1 MLRFPVCLAIF
12 SGGYCTNTSDTAD
25 GRVNI
30 SINQKSKHLSALLVP
45 AMRGQL
51 QLAKEAVERGR
62 EAELSGKPPVPGFGV
77 PEFAKNVPPLNILIQ
92 IIGSRGDVQ
101 PFIALGRVLKGQ
113 YGHRVRVATHPT
125 FKRFVEENGLEFFS
139 IGGDPAELVSF
150 FQPD

>member
-1 MLRFPVCLAIF
+1 
-12 SGGYCTNTSDTAD
+12 
-25 GRVNI
+25 
-30 SINQKSKHLSALLVP
+30 
-45 AMRGQL
+45 MRSQL
-51 QLAKEAVERGR
+51 QLAKAAVERGR
-62 EAELSGKPPVPGFGV
+62 EAELSGKPPVPDFGV

-139 IGGDPAELVSF
+139 IGGDPAELVS
-150 FQPD
+150 PISPVGLSTLGS